1 MFNLYFDES
10 GNTGANYLDDKQ
22 RYFVYGGW
30 LISEEKESIIEQK
43 ILELFKL
50 SKAREL
56 KSVNGIKQYKLNEL
70 FKMMYDNGAIPIFGV
85 ADKRYMIAAKIVET
99 FFDHMYNPNVN
110 GYLTFKSDLKKALAD
125 SIFDNKELLNEFA
138 LLIKNGTIPI
148 ETMTRIKNMLVKHF
162 VDLKLQ
168 IVSDS
173 LENLNEKNLHEMIGE
188 FEYVSHAG
196 EKKRWLSLV
205 HPVLF
210 DRILAVDRISEI
222 TRNDTKLYVDELQGY
237 NDIFFELAEIFCKK
251 TIIKNVSY
259 EGQLKSHEN
268 VFIQIADLLC
278 GFVYK
283 SVSTKNESSNIEIVQ
298 ELWQDLWFF
307 RECYREHQIIC
318 WDFFGHNSFEYELL
332 RLAGY
337 SGATNIIDCNE
348 VIRSRYKKAL
358 LK

>member
-22 RYFVYGGW
+22 KYFVYGGW
-30 LISEEKESIIEQK
+30 LIPEEKENAIEQE

-50 SKAREL
+50 SKAKEL
-56 KSVNGIKQYKLNEL
+56 KSINGIKYYMLDKL

-85 ADKRYMIAAKIVET
+85 ADKRYMVAAKIVET

-125 SIFDNKELLNEFA
+125 SIFDNKKLIDEFA
-138 LLIKNGTIPI
+138 VLIKNGTLSM
-148 ETMTRIKNMLVKHF
+148 ESMKKIKNMLVKHF
-162 VDLKLQ
+162 IDLELQ

-173 LENLNEKNLHEMIGE
+173 LEILNEENLYKMIGE
-188 FEYVSHAG
+188 FEDISQVG

-210 DRILAVDRISEI
+210 ERMLAVDRIAEI
-222 TRNDTKLYVDELQGY
+222 TRNDTKLYVDELSGY
-237 NDIFFELAEIFCKK
+237 DDIFSELADIFNKK
-251 TIIKNVSY
+251 TVIKNVTY
-259 EGQLKSHEN
+259 KGQLKSHEN

-283 SVSTKNESSNIEIVQ
+283 SISTKEKSSNAKIVQ
-298 ELWQDLWFF
+298 ELWQDLWLI
-307 RECYREHQIIC
+307 RECFCDYQIIC
-318 WDFFGHNSFEYELL
+318 WNFFGHESFEYELL
-332 RLAGY
+332 QLAGY
-337 SGATNIIDCNE
+337 NGPVNIINCNE
-348 VIRSRYKKAL
+348 VIRSKYKIAL